1 MFPGTG
7 VLYQDCVLCASDR
20 TRLGHLPYNQNAL
33 KVRFARCKVG
43 VGTMNL
49 SLEKIPEEIVKG
61 NRRSLARALSIV
73 EDGGPDAAWL
83 VSKLFPYAGRA
94 HLIGITG
101 SPGVGKSTLVD
112 ALISEIRSAGLRVA
126 VLAIDP
132 SSPFTGGA
140 ILGDRIRMQAHTMD
154 KNVFIRSMANR
165 GHPGGTAL
173 ATYDAARML
182 EAAGYEIIIIETVG
196 VGQSELSIA
205 QTADS
210 TVLVLMP
217 GSGDDIQAI
226 KSGIMEIGDI
236 FVVNKGDLPGAN
248 KTASE
253 ILASLEL
260 STKGAQWKAPVHVTN
275 AEVND
280 GVNAVWKSI
289 SAHKA
294 YLDESGQLKERR
306 KHKLQCEL
314 SELVADIARNNLKE
328 SLEHSPTVQELLNQ
342 LLDRKL
348 DPRRAAEAVV
358 DDIFSEKKK

>member
-1 MFPGTG
+1 MKFTLESISKDIVAG
-7 VLYQDCVLCASDR
+7 DR
-20 TRLGHLPYNQNAL
+20 RA
-33 KVRFARCKVG
+33 
-43 VGTMNL
+43 
-49 SLEKIPEEIVKG
+49 
-61 NRRSLARALSIV
+61 LARAISLV
-73 EDGGPDAAWL
+73 EDGGDEAIWL
-83 VSKLFPYAGRA
+83 VRHLFPQVGGA

-112 ALISEIRSAGLRVA
+112 ALIAEIRADGLKVG

-165 GHPGGTAL
+165 GHSGGTAL

-182 EAAGYEIIIIETVG
+182 EASGYDIVIIETVG

-205 QTADS
+205 QTADT

-260 STKGAQWKAPVHVTN
+260 STKASAWKPSVHVTN
-275 AEVND
+275 AEVNE
-280 GVNAVWKSI
+280 GTRAVWESI
-289 SAHKA
+289 CKHKQF
-294 YLDESGQLKERR
+294 LDESGQLKERR
-306 KHKLQCEL
+306 RHKLESEL
-314 SELVADIARNNLKE
+314 TELVADIARNNLKE
-328 SLEHSPTVQELLNQ
+328 SIKHSKHVQGLLAQLCEH
-342 LLDRKL
+342 KI
-348 DPRRAAEAVV
+348 DPHSAAESVV
-358 DDIFSEKKK
+358 DDIFSHKVEQAI